1 MNRREIILCGAA
13 SAAAF
18 AMAPGHLLGAP
29 NQDAPGDVAKQAGD
43 RAGDATGA
51 YSVKDFG
58 AAGDGNTLDTQAINK
73 TVNVCAAA
81 GGGTV
86 LFPAGVYL
94 TGTVHLKSN
103 ITLRIGPGATI
114 LGSKNLNDYED
125 ILDPGRKEAGQ
136 WHAALLE
143 GHDLRNIA
151 ITGRGTID
159 GNNVFNPKGAEN
171 MRGPHA
177 LFFNKCQDILIQ
189 DIFIKDAS
197 NFAHL
202 LDGCSGVYI
211 RGVTVTGG
219 WDALHLLNCK
229 DIIVAECHFK
239 SGDDCISGGGWE
251 RVVVANC
258 TLNTSCNAIRI
269 MSPMSEAIDKSLG
282 DSGVKNVTFTNLV
295 IAGPGIY
302 EHRTTKRHDLRVAFL
317 IFSTIVDN
325 LVISN
330 ISVSKARCPLW
341 MCVRNPPTAIRNVSV
356 NNLTATAVG
365 MPDYEA
371 SLIRG
376 LKDNPVESVSLSN
389 ITIVSEGGG
398 AKDLIGAALPDS
410 VRDPYIPMSCYG
422 LLCRHVKNL
431 DLHNVRF
438 GCSRKDARP
447 AMICENVEQ
456 LELDGVRG
464 EPGTGKE
471 PPIVLR
477 HIKTLRSRGTETP
490 PM

>member
-1 MNRREIILCGAA
+1 MMLYGAA
-13 SAAAF
+13 SVTALTITPAR
-18 AMAPGHLLGAP
+18 LLAAP
-29 NQDAPGDVAKQAGD
+29 NQAAPSDASGQVQD
-43 RAGDATGA
+43 REKAATGA

-58 AAGDGNTLDTQAINK
+58 AAGDGKTLDTQAINR
-73 TVNVCAAA
+73 TVEAATAA

-86 LFPAGVYL
+86 LFPPGVYL

-103 ITLRIGPGATI
+103 ITLCIGPGARI
-114 LGSKNLNDYED
+114 LGSKNLGDYED
-125 ILDPGRKEAGQ
+125 VLDPQRKNADQ
-136 WHAALLE
+136 WHSALLE

-159 GNNVFNPKGAEN
+159 GNKVFNPQGAEN

-177 LFFNKCQDILIQ
+177 IFLNKCEGVLLQ
-189 DIFIKDAS
+189 DIFIQDAS
-197 NFAHL
+197 NFAQL
-202 LDGCSGVYI
+202 MDGCSSAFV

-219 WDALHLLNCK
+219 WDGLHLLNCK
-229 DIIVAECHFK
+229 DIIVTDCRFQT
-239 SGDDCISGGGWE
+239 GDDCIAGGGWE

-269 MSPMSEAIDKSLG
+269 MSPMTEAIDKSLG
-282 DSGVKNVTFTNLV
+282 DRGVKNVTFTNLV
-295 IAGPGIY
+295 ITGPGIY
-302 EHRTTKRHDLRVAFL
+302 EHRTTSRHDLRVAFL
-317 IFSTIVDN
+317 IFSTVVDN

-341 MCVRNPPTAIRNVSV
+341 MCVRNPPTQIRNISV

-376 LKDNPVESVSLSN
+376 LQDNPIESVSLSN

-398 AKDLIGAALPDS
+398 AKDLIDKPLPDS

-438 GCSRKDARP
+438 SYSEIDARP
-447 AMICENVEQ
+447 ALICESVEQ
-456 LELDGVRG
+456 LDLDGVRG
-464 EPGTGKE
+464 QPGTADQ

-477 HIKTLRSRGTETP
+477 DIKTLRSRGTEVP
-490 PM
+490 PA